1 MKKSTIALPVLL
13 ALCLPASAQVDP
25 PEPVPAPKKPVA
37 VNVFQPGVAGGGSG
51 GGAYST
57 TYVNVSGV
65 PPLVMRFSGGHDE
78 ANPAMEEDLNIMTRL
93 IENALEKGLGD
104 ESPDVKMGIRMYFS
118 DAARS
123 VRPLYLEGFGAL
135 FMIKVGFPVFAPP
148 PAAEAKTQ
156 QPPADSEW
164 EKAKRELSTGTEAR
178 GAGPDFVFSGG
189 PKYDPTQVEALKTV
203 LVQSFKNATNIRH
216 MNPSD
221 FVAMTVFGHPS
232 ATVSTKRSSRPRTT
246 AAAPAAGL
254 TPPTALAPPESPDAP
269 AKEDYETV
277 RKNLS
282 RVERKNAELARQTA
296 EVDRQVAE
304 LSRQTVSVRSSGQ
317 GTGTVLTL
325 RARKA
330 DVDAF
335 ANGQLDLDAFKKKV
349 EEHSYIGAG
358 SGVSSLNSWSR
369 GSSGGG
375 TTILR

>member
-37 VNVFQPGVAGGGSG
+37 VNVFHPGVAGGGSG

-148 PAAEAKTQ
+148 AAETKTQ
-156 QPPADSEW
+156 QHAADSEW
-164 EKAKRELSTGTEAR
+164 EKAKREISGPDSR
-178 GAGPDFVFSGG
+178 GAGPDFVFSSGT
-189 PKYDPTQVEALKTV
+189 KYDPAQVEALKNV

-216 MNPSD
+216 LNPTD
-221 FVAMTVFGHPS
+221 F
-232 ATVSTKRSSRPRTT
+232 
-246 AAAPAAGL
+246 
-254 TPPTALAPPESPDAP
+254 
-269 AKEDYETV
+269 
-277 RKNLS
+277 
-282 RVERKNAELARQTA
+282 
-296 EVDRQVAE
+296 
-304 LSRQTVSVRSSGQ
+304 
-317 GTGTVLTL
+317 
-325 RARKA
+325 
-330 DVDAF
+330 
-335 ANGQLDLDAFKKKV
+335 
-349 EEHSYIGAG
+349 
-358 SGVSSLNSWSR
+358 
-369 GSSGGG
+369 
-375 TTILR
+375 

>member
-1 MKKSTIALPVLL
+1 MKKPTIALPVLL
-13 ALCLPASAQVDP
+13 AFCLPASAQVDP
-25 PEPVPAPKKPVA
+25 PEPVPAPQIG
-37 VNVFQPGVAGGGSG
+37 VNVIKAPQPLGGGG
-51 GGAYST
+51 GYGGASYST
-57 TYVNVSGV
+57 TYVNVGGV
-65 PPLVMRFSGGHDE
+65 PPLVMRFSGGHDD

-148 PAAEAKTQ
+148 AAETKTQ
-156 QPPADSEW
+156 QHAADSEW
-164 EKAKRELSTGTEAR
+164 EKAKREISGPDSP
-178 GAGPDFVFSGG
+178 GAGPDFVFSSGT
-189 PKYDPTQVEALKTV
+189 KYDPAQVEALKTV

-246 AAAPAAGL
+246 AAAPSTGV
-254 TPPTALAPPESPDAP
+254 TPPTAVAPPESPDAP

-296 EVDRQVAE
+296 EVDRQVLE
-304 LSRQTVSVRSSGQ
+304 LSRQTGSIRASGQ

-335 ANGQLDLDAFKKKV
+335 AKGQLDLESFKKKV

-369 GSSGGG
+369 SGSGGG
-375 TTILR
+375 GVILR